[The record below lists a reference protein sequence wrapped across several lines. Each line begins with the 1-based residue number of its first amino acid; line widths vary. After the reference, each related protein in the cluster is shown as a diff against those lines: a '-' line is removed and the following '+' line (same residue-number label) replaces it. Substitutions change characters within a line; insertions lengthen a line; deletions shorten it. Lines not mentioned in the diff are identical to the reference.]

1 VVKEFSM
8 ATSPTP
14 VAEPQ
19 ASISPFGR
27 IIGIFFSPKPTFEDI
42 ARKPS
47 WILPVVISTILSI
60 IAMVA
65 LNQRMNWR
73 DYVSQQIEKSPR
85 ASQLS
90 AEQKQQQIEGGAKFT
105 PIILY
110 VAGVIGPILSVLII
124 AGVMMLAY
132 NLLAGAGATYSQSL
146 SIIAHAFMVSLV
158 STPLFL
164 LVVFLKPFSTVD
176 VENPVASNLAAFLPD
191 DAAKWLVA
199 LCKSI
204 DIFSIWILILIAI
217 GFAAVNP
224 RKLKGAK
231 PLVIVFSVWGAF
243 VVIRTLWAFI
253 FS

>member
-1 VVKEFSM
+1 M
-8 ATSPTP
+8 ATSPLP

-19 ASISPFGR
+19 ASLSPVGR
-27 IIGIFFSPKPTFEDI
+27 ILGVFFSPKPTFEDI

-47 WILPVVISTILSI
+47 WLLPIVISTVLSI

-65 LNQRMNWR
+65 LNQRMNWH
-73 DYVSQQIEKSPR
+73 DYVSQQIEKNPR
-85 ASQLS
+85 SAQLS
-90 AEQKQQQIEGGAKFT
+90 AEQKQQQIDGGAKFT

-110 VAGVIGPILSVLII
+110 VAGVIGPMISVLIVG
-124 AGVMMLAY
+124 GVLMLAY
-132 NLLAGAGATYSQSL
+132 NLLAGAHATFSQSL
-146 SIIAHAFMVSLV
+146 SIVAHAFLV
-158 STPLFL
+158 GVISTPLFL
-164 LVVFLKPFSTVD
+164 LVVFLKPFGTID
-176 VENPVASNLAAFLPD
+176 VENPLASNLAAFLSE

-224 RKLKGAK
+224 RKLQGAK
-231 PLVIVFSVWGAF
+231 PFVIVFSVWGAF

>member
-1 VVKEFSM
+1 M
-8 ATSPTP
+8 P

-19 ASISPFGR
+19 ASISPMGR

-85 ASQLS
+85 AAQLS
-90 AEQKQQQIEGGAKFT
+90 AEQKQQQIDGGAKFT

-110 VAGVIGPILSVLII
+110 VAGVVGPILSVLII
-124 AGVMMLAY
+124 GGVMMLAY
-132 NLLAGAGATYSQSL
+132 NLLAGAAATYSQSL
-146 SIIAHAFMVSLV
+146 AIIAHVFMVGLV

-164 LVVFLKPFSTVD
+164 LVVFLKPFGTVD

-191 DAAKWLVA
+191 DAAKWLIA

-204 DIFSIWILILIAI
+204 DIFSIWMLILIAI

-231 PLVIVFSVWGAF
+231 PFVIVFSVWGCF

>member
-1 VVKEFSM
+1 M
-8 ATSPTP
+8 ATSPLP

-27 IIGIFFSPKPTFEDI
+27 IIGVFFSPKPTFEDL

-47 WILPVVISTILSI
+47 WLLPIVISTILSI

-73 DYVSQQIEKSPR
+73 DYVSQQIEKNPR
-85 ASQLS
+85 SAQLS
-90 AEQKQQQIEGGAKFT
+90 AEKKQQQIDGGAKLT

-110 VAGVIGPILSVLII
+110 VAGVIGPMISVLIVG
-124 AGVMMLAY
+124 GVMMLAY
-132 NLLAGAGATYSQSL
+132 NLLAGASATFSQSL
-146 SIIAHAFMVSLV
+146 SIVAHAFLV
-158 STPLFL
+158 GVISTPLFL
-164 LVVFLKPFSTVD
+164 LVVFLKPFGTID
-176 VENPVASNLAAFLPD
+176 VENPLASNLAAFLP

-224 RKLKGAK
+224 RKLQGAK
-231 PLVIVFSVWGAF
+231 PFVIVFSVWGAF
-243 VVIRTLWAFI
+243 VVIRTLWAFL

>member
-1 VVKEFSM
+1 M
-8 ATSPTP
+8 ATSPLP

-27 IIGIFFSPKPTFEDI
+27 ILGVFFSPKPTFEDI

-47 WILPVVISTILSI
+47 WLLPIVISTILSI

-73 DYVSQQIEKSPR
+73 DYVSQQIEKNPR
-85 ASQLS
+85 SAQLS
-90 AEQKQQQIEGGAKFT
+90 AAQKQQQIDGGAKFT

-110 VAGVIGPILSVLII
+110 VAGVIGPLLSVLIVG
-124 AGVMMLAY
+124 GVMMLAY
-132 NLLAGAGATYSQSL
+132 NLLAGANATFSQSL
-146 SIIAHAFMVSLV
+146 SIVAHAFLV
-158 STPLFL
+158 GLISTPLFL
-164 LVVFLKPFSTVD
+164 LVVFLKPFGTID
-176 VENPVASNLAAFLPD
+176 VENPLASNLAAFLPD
-191 DAAKWLVA
+191 EAAKWLVA

-217 GFAAVNP
+217 GFAAVNR
-224 RKLKGAK
+224 RKLQGAK
-231 PLVIVFSVWGAF
+231 PFVIVFSVWGAF

>member
-1 VVKEFSM
+1 M
-8 ATSPTP
+8 ATSPMP
-14 VAEPQ
+14 VTEPQ

-27 IIGIFFSPKPTFEDI
+27 IIGIFFSPKTTFEDI

-60 IAMVA
+60 IAIVA

-73 DYVSQQIEKSPR
+73 DYVSQQMEKSPR

-90 AEQKQQQIEGGAKFT
+90 SEQKQQQIEGGAKFT

-124 AGVMMLAY
+124 GGVMMLAY

-146 SIIAHAFMVSLV
+146 SITAHAFMVSLV

-224 RKLKGAK
+224 RKLKSAK
-231 PLVIVFSVWGAF
+231 PFVIVFSVWGVF

>member
-1 VVKEFSM
+1 M
-8 ATSPTP
+8 ATSPLP

-27 IIGIFFSPKPTFEDI
+27 IIGVFFSPKPTFEDI

-47 WILPVVISTILSI
+47 WLLPIVISTILSI

-73 DYVSQQIEKSPR
+73 DYVSQQIEKNPR
-85 ASQLS
+85 SAQLS
-90 AEQKQQQIEGGAKFT
+90 AEQKQQQIDGGAKFT

-110 VAGVIGPILSVLII
+110 VAGVIGPMISVLIVG
-124 AGVMMLAY
+124 GVMMLAY
-132 NLLAGAGATYSQSL
+132 NLLADASATFSQAL
-146 SIIAHAFMVSLV
+146 SIVAHAFLV
-158 STPLFL
+158 GVISTPLFL
-164 LVVFLKPFSTVD
+164 LVVFLKPFGTID
-176 VENPVASNLAAFLPD
+176 VENPLASNLAAFLPV

-224 RKLKGAK
+224 RKLQGAK
-231 PLVIVFSVWGAF
+231 PFVIVFSVWGAF
-243 VVIRTLWAFI
+243 VVIRALWAFL

>member
-1 VVKEFSM
+1 M
-8 ATSPTP
+8 ATSPLP

-27 IIGIFFSPKPTFEDI
+27 IIGVFFSPKPTFEDI

-47 WILPVVISTILSI
+47 WLLPIVISTILSI

-73 DYVSQQIEKSPR
+73 DYVSQQIEKNPR
-85 ASQLS
+85 SAQLS
-90 AEQKQQQIEGGAKFT
+90 AEQKQQQIDGGAKFT

-110 VAGVIGPILSVLII
+110 VAGVIGPMISVLIVG
-124 AGVMMLAY
+124 GVMMLVY
-132 NLLAGAGATYSQSL
+132 NLLAGASATFSQSL
-146 SIIAHAFMVSLV
+146 SIVAHAFLV
-158 STPLFL
+158 GVISTPLFL
-164 LVVFLKPFSTVD
+164 LVVFLKPFGTID
-176 VENPVASNLAAFLPD
+176 VENPLASNLAAFLPD

-199 LCKSI
+199 LGKSI

-224 RKLKGAK
+224 RKLQGAK
-231 PLVIVFSVWGAF
+231 PFVIVFSVWGAF
-243 VVIRTLWAFI
+243 VVIRTLWSFL

>member
-1 VVKEFSM
+1 M
-8 ATSPTP
+8 ATSPLP

-27 IIGIFFSPKPTFEDI
+27 ILGVFFSPKPTFGDI

-47 WILPVVISTILSI
+47 WLLPIVISTILSI

-73 DYVSQQIEKSPR
+73 DYVSQQIEKNPR
-85 ASQLS
+85 SAQLS
-90 AEQKQQQIEGGAKFT
+90 AAQKQQQIDGGAKFT

-110 VAGVIGPILSVLII
+110 VAGVIGPMISVLIVG
-124 AGVMMLAY
+124 GVMMLAY
-132 NLLAGAGATYSQSL
+132 NLLAGANATFSQSL
-146 SIIAHAFMVSLV
+146 SIVAHAFLV
-158 STPLFL
+158 GLISTPLFL
-164 LVVFLKPFSTVD
+164 LVVFLKPFGTID
-176 VENPVASNLAAFLPD
+176 VENPLASNLAAFLPD
-191 DAAKWLVA
+191 EAAKWLVA

-204 DIFSIWILILIAI
+204 DIFSMWILILIAI

-224 RKLKGAK
+224 RKLQGAK
-231 PLVIVFSVWGAF
+231 PFVIVFSVWGAF

>member
-1 VVKEFSM
+1 M
-8 ATSPTP
+8 ATSPLP

-27 IIGIFFSPKPTFEDI
+27 IIGVFFSPKPTFEDL

-47 WILPVVISTILSI
+47 WLLPIVISTILSV

-73 DYVSQQIEKSPR
+73 NYVSQQIEKNPR
-85 ASQLS
+85 SAQLS
-90 AEQKQQQIEGGAKFT
+90 AEQKQQQIDGGAKFT

-110 VAGVIGPILSVLII
+110 VAGVIGPVISVLIVG
-124 AGVMMLAY
+124 GVMMLAY
-132 NLLAGAGATYSQSL
+132 NLLAGAGATFSQSL
-146 SIIAHAFMVSLV
+146 SIVAHAFLV
-158 STPLFL
+158 GMISTPLFL
-164 LVVFLKPFSTVD
+164 LVVFLKPFGTID
-176 VENPVASNLAAFLPD
+176 VENPLASNLAAFLPD

-199 LCKSI
+199 LCKSM
-204 DIFSIWILILIAI
+204 DIFSIWILLLIAI

-231 PLVIVFSVWGAF
+231 PFVIAFSVWGAF
-243 VVIRTLWAFI
+243 VVLRTLWAFI

>member
-1 VVKEFSM
+1 M
-8 ATSPTP
+8 ATSPLP

-27 IIGIFFSPKPTFEDI
+27 IIGVFFSPKPTFEDI

-47 WILPVVISTILSI
+47 WLLPIVISTILSI

-73 DYVSQQIEKSPR
+73 DYVSQQIEKNPR
-85 ASQLS
+85 SAQLS
-90 AEQKQQQIEGGAKFT
+90 AEQKQQQIDGGAKFT

-110 VAGVIGPILSVLII
+110 VAGVIGPMISVLIVG
-124 AGVMMLAY
+124 GVMMLVY
-132 NLLAGAGATYSQSL
+132 NLLAGASATFSQSL
-146 SIIAHAFMVSLV
+146 SIVAHAFLV
-158 STPLFL
+158 GVISTPLFL
-164 LVVFLKPFSTVD
+164 LVVFLKPFGTID
-176 VENPVASNLAAFLPD
+176 VENPLASNLAAFLPD

-224 RKLKGAK
+224 RKLQGAK
-231 PLVIVFSVWGAF
+231 PFVIVFSVWGAF
-243 VVIRTLWAFI
+243 VVIRTLWAFL

>member
-1 VVKEFSM
+1 M
-8 ATSPTP
+8 ATSPMP

-27 IIGIFFSPKPTFEDI
+27 IIGVFFSPKPTFEDI

-47 WILPVVISTILSI
+47 WILPVVLSTILSI

-65 LNQRMNWR
+65 LNQRVNWR

-85 ASQLS
+85 ASQLT

-110 VAGVIGPILSVLII
+110 VAGVVGPILSII
-124 AGVMMLAY
+124 IIGGVMMLAY

-146 SIIAHAFMVSLV
+146 SIIAHTFMVSLV

-164 LVVFLKPFSTVD
+164 LVLFLKPFGTVD
-176 VENPVASNLAAFLPD
+176 VENPVASNLAAFLSD
-191 DAAKWLVA
+191 DATKWLVA

-204 DIFSIWILILIAI
+204 DIFSIWMLMLIAI

-224 RKLKGAK
+224 RKLKDAK
-231 PLVIVFSVWGAF
+231 PFVIAFSVWGAF
-243 VVIRTLWAFI
+243 VVVRTLWAFI